1 MSGPAGHASSR
12 KRATATHCS
21 DELLPHGRQRPT
33 HARSPTADPLSRRA
47 GPSTPTADPRPP
59 LGPPTHGLLARPRD
73 GLSARACRTTL
84 PSRRPTLAQ
93 RFPWPSAPRD
103 PPTDGGCAK
112 NRRSE
117 RAPAERAAWRYSCP
131 DAPRTDGHV
140 PIGAGFRRTNAGKWG
155 PHSSCCRSLIG
166 CHVPTQGRKRFG
178 TSRCRLCSTV

>member
-12 KRATATHCS
+12 KRVTATHCS

-33 HARSPTADPLSRRA
+33 HARSPKADPLSRRA

-93 RFPWPSAPRD
+93 RSPWPSAPRD
-103 PPTDGGCAK
+103 PPVTLVTVMWMA
-112 NRRSE
+112 RRRLRNVAS
-117 RAPAERAAWRYSCP
+117 ATPSCFRDVVLLLLLV
-131 DAPRTDGHV
+131 DALQND
-140 PIGAGFRRTNAGKWG
+140 ITNMRLDDWQG
-155 PHSSCCRSLIG
+155 PPLS
-166 CHVPTQGRKRFG
+166 PTQSAIR
-178 TSRCRLCSTV
+178 TQML

>member
-12 KRATATHCS
+12 KRDTATHCS

-84 PSRRPTLAQ
+84 PYRRPTLAQ

-103 PPTDGGCAK
+103 PPNDRGGAK
-112 NRRSE
+112 QFSAFVLLPFASRSVRKTFRPSNNIGLDPRRG
-117 RAPAERAAWRYSCP
+117 RPLCC
-131 DAPRTDGHV
+131 G
-140 PIGAGFRRTNAGKWG
+140 G
-155 PHSSCCRSLIG
+155 PHVACSYPLYPWAASSS
-166 CHVPTQGRKRFG
+166 
-178 TSRCRLCSTV
+178 

>member
-1 MSGPAGHASSR
+1 MSYVFIWFCNALGTSSRYMSNPAGHASSR

-33 HARSPTADPLSRRA
+33 HARSPTADPLNRRA

-73 GLSARACRTTL
+73 GLSPRACRATL

-103 PPTDGGCAK
+103 PPSDPGCARQFSTLLVLHFASPCVRENISPSNNK
-112 NRRSE
+112 GRIDPRR
-117 RAPAERAAWRYSCP
+117 PFCC
-131 DAPRTDGHV
+131 G
-140 PIGAGFRRTNAGKWG
+140 G
-155 PHSSCCRSLIG
+155 PHVAC
-166 CHVPTQGRKRFG
+166 
-178 TSRCRLCSTV
+178 